1 MTTVRRPTVRGPG
14 DETEVAGGAA
24 GGVVDGGVTSSEDAK
39 LVGARSPIAAMTEIH
54 QSTMKDGVKCIVNT
68 QRPTRQIWLAARARA
83 WHFAYDEQR
92 QQWLDDKGTGA
103 ELFSTV
109 AHVLKEGS
117 NVDVR
122 F

>member
-1 MTTVRRPTVRGPG
+1 MMDESKYLQLAHAAFDTIQDALEDVDPADVDVDSAG
-14 DETEVAGGAA
+14 D
-24 GGVVDGGVTSSEDAK
+24 VVT
-39 LVGARSPIAAMTEIH
+39 L
-54 QSTMKDGVKCIVNT
+54 TMKDGVKCIVNT

-83 WHFAYDEQR
+83 WHFAYDEQKK
-92 QQWLDDKGTGA
+92 QWLDDKGTGA

-109 AHVLKEGS
+109 AKILKEGS